1 MGLYLVLMF
10 VLKQLSIAVCLKE
23 LKIFVPEAVIMGNA
37 ATLSC
42 QYDLD
47 NASLYSVRWYFESE
61 EFYRFVPKEAP
72 PARTFPVSGINVDLT
87 HSDATSVTL
96 RGVTRDLTG
105 QFQCEV
111 SEDAPLFH
119 TDIRT
124 AVMQVIELPNE
135 EPRMIVEKKTL
146 LANDNLKATCTVG
159 TSFPAANITWYINN
173 KKVNKLPFQRIQYR
187 SFEGTPTYSAL
198 ELFPHC
204 PILQEIYQNPA
215 PFTNVVTV
223 SCEITIFHIYHKN
236 LQQRILL
243 ADMSSTVSPNIL
255 GWDGTKGKK
264 NGDPDNS
271 ALTGASGYSIKNGKP
286 ILFMIISSISFLL
299 YNLLFSI

>member
-1 MGLYLVLMF
+1 M
-10 VLKQLSIAVCLKE
+10 
-23 LKIFVPEAVIMGNA
+23 
-37 ATLSC
+37 
-42 QYDLD
+42 
-47 NASLYSVRWYFESE
+47 
-61 EFYRFVPKEAP
+61 
-72 PARTFPVSGINVDLT
+72 
-87 HSDATSVTL
+87 
-96 RGVTRDLTG
+96 
-105 QFQCEV
+105 

-173 KKVNKLPFQRIQYR
+173 KKVSKLPVRSVYLLTSYISNQVNKLPFQRIQYR
-187 SFEGTPTYSAL
+187 AFEGTPTYSAL

-204 PILQEIYQNPA
+204 PLLMEIYQNPT
-215 PFTNVVTV
+215 PFTNIVTV

-236 LQQRILL
+236 LQQRIVLV
-243 ADMSSTVSPNIL
+243 DMSSTVSPNIL
-255 GWDGTKGKK
+255 GWDGTRGKK

-271 ALTGASGYSIKNGKP
+271 ALTGASSYSRKDGSLI
-286 ILFMIISSISFLL
+286 FLL
-299 YNLLFSI
+299 AVSLNSYFFLNLPNRMFSI

>member
-1 MGLYLVLMF
+1 M
-10 VLKQLSIAVCLKE
+10 Q
-23 LKIFVPEAVIMGNA
+23 
-37 ATLSC
+37 
-42 QYDLD
+42 
-47 NASLYSVRWYFESE
+47 ASLYSVRWYFESE

-72 PARTFPVSGINVDLT
+72 PARTFPVSGINVDVKFKYQIICSLLIILGFSQLA

-173 KKVNKLPFQRIQYR
+173 KKVSNRQITF
-187 SFEGTPTYSAL
+187 TCN
-198 ELFPHC
+198 H
-204 PILQEIYQNPA
+204 IL
-215 PFTNVVTV
+215 
-223 SCEITIFHIYHKN
+223 IF
-236 LQQRILL
+236 LQ
-243 ADMSSTVSPNIL
+243 
-255 GWDGTKGKK
+255 
-264 NGDPDNS
+264 
-271 ALTGASGYSIKNGKP
+271 
-286 ILFMIISSISFLL
+286 
-299 YNLLFSI
+299 

>member
-1 MGLYLVLMF
+1 
-10 VLKQLSIAVCLKE
+10 
-23 LKIFVPEAVIMGNA
+23 
-37 ATLSC
+37 
-42 QYDLD
+42 
-47 NASLYSVRWYFESE
+47 
-61 EFYRFVPKEAP
+61 
-72 PARTFPVSGINVDLT
+72 
-87 HSDATSVTL
+87 VTL

-124 AVMQVIELPNE
+124 AIMQVIELPNE
-135 EPRMIVEKKTL
+135 DPRMIVEKKTL
-146 LANDNLKATCTVG
+146 LANDNLKATCQVG

-173 KKVNKLPFQRIQYR
+173 KKVGRRFKFHGVSANTFHPRQVNKLPFQRIQYR

-204 PILQEIYQNPA
+204 PLLQEIYQNPA
-215 PFTNVVTV
+215 PFTNVITV

-236 LQQRILL
+236 LQQRIVL

-255 GWDGTKGKK
+255 GWDGTRGKK

-271 ALTGASGYSIKNGKP
+271 ALTGASSYSYRNGNL
-286 ILFMIISSISFLL
+286 IFLL
-299 YNLLFSI
+299 TISLSSYLFYNIPNNYFAL